1 MGLQNLQI
9 LTGSSIAVSG
19 GTAQTF
25 SPDNLEVAGGVHV
38 VDATVTDFRVRPQIT
53 FTAKSPTKKTDGSYT
68 KEIRRAKLVLSY
80 IDSAGIVQYD
90 FVQVETSLSAGS
102 ENLPELRKK
111 GAQLL
116 IDSDTDKFFTVG
128 SKS

>member
-9 LTGSSIAVSG
+9 LTGATIAISG

-25 SPDNLEVAGGVHV
+25 SPDNLEVVGGVHV
-38 VDATVTDFRVRPQIT
+38 VDASVTDFRIRPQIT

-68 KEIRRAKLVLSY
+68 KEIRRAKLVFSY

-90 FVQVETSLSAGS
+90 FVQVETSLSPGS
-102 ENLPELRKK
+102 VNLPELRKK

-116 IDSDTDKFFTVG
+116 VDSDTDNFFTVG
-128 SKS
+128 SKA

>member
-1 MGLQNLQI
+1 MGLQNMQI
-9 LTGSSIAVSG
+9 TTGATIAVSG

-38 VDATVTDFRVRPQIT
+38 VDATVSDFRVRPGIT
-53 FTAKSPTKKTDGSYT
+53 FKAKSPTKKTDGTFT
-68 KEIRRAKLVLSY
+68 KEIRSGKLVLPY
-80 IDSAGIVQYD
+80 LDSAGIVQYD
-90 FVQVETSLSAGS
+90 FVEVTTSLTPGS
-102 ENLPELRKK
+102 VQLQELRKK

-116 IDSDTDKFFTVG
+116 IDADTDNFYVVG